1 MKHIHALLAGA
12 ALACL
17 GSCSP
22 PQANIDSSLVAAPSS
37 AAPVPPPVIA
47 APPGAAGATMD
58 AAKTLSVGMADIGA
72 FTAPDAKSAF
82 YRFDNKLK
90 VRDLAIVRLENQS
103 STLKP
108 DFKLYDFNK
117 SQVGEKYDGT
127 AGASV
132 ELPISVE
139 PNQSFYVEVLPYN
152 SIGKY
157 KLSVTMQNAAD
168 QFEPNDDVLSAA
180 AVNVGKDAV
189 GAIMDEK
196 DNDYFR
202 FSGATK
208 ANLTVTLDNQSATLK
223 PDIKIYDANKSQLM
237 EKYDGTAG
245 ANLTFPINVEAGK
258 DFYVQVVPNASTGKY
273 KLTVK

>member
-1 MKHIHALLAGA
+1 M
-12 ALACL
+12 
-17 GSCSP
+17 
-22 PQANIDSSLVAAPSS
+22 
-37 AAPVPPPVIA
+37 PPPVIA